1 MDGRPVPVPDGVVQE
16 IRRRLA
22 DMTQVEPED
31 SLPYIFTELSRLE
44 EKVNPKTHP
53 ALQHVL

>member
-1 MDGRPVPVPDGVVQE
+1 VQE

-31 SLPYIFTELSRLE
+31 SLPYINS
-44 EKVNPKTHP
+44 
-53 ALQHVL
+53 